1 MLDSGFR
8 LAKVVR
14 THPNGNS
21 VDLLFFEDG
30 SRASNVLCMAS
41 SGASVNS
48 GFVDLPDTGKGD
60 GEDAWTWDDDGK
72 SMTAVV
78 GFMRGQ
84 PLVIGFLYPQVNQMA
99 FNEKNRMIYRHS
111 SNAYVTMDK
120 EGNIDVVHPS
130 GSFIRIGEKTTE
142 KKMGGAD
149 FDGKWEVKQ
158 GKPASIHIEVIS
170 GSDVLAQ
177 VTMKDTGEVLI
188 DTRKGLN
195 MVSDTFVK
203 VLAEGDVNVEAKGNA
218 TVKAGGDVLSEA
230 GGNAQFVADGAVLVK
245 SNSDRVTIKS
255 AGGSLVI

>member
-1 MLDSGFR
+1 MADGLR

-21 VDLLFFEDG
+21 VDLLFFDDG
-30 SRASNVLCMAS
+30 SRASNVMCMSS
-41 SGASVNS
+41 SGASANS
-48 GFVDLPDTGKGD
+48 GFVDLPDTGKDD
-60 GEDAWTWDDDGK
+60 GEDAWTWEDDEKG
-72 SMTAVV
+72 MTAVV
-78 GFMRGQ
+78 GFVRGQ
-84 PLVIGFLYPQVNQMA
+84 PLVMGFLYPQVNQMA

-111 SNAYVTMDK
+111 SNAYVTIDK
-120 EGNIDVVHPS
+120 DGNLDAVHPS

-142 KKMGGAD
+142 KKMGSAD
-149 FDGKWEVKQ
+149 YDKKWSVKQ
-158 GKPASIHIEVIS
+158 AKPASIHIEVIA
-170 GSDVLAQ
+170 GDDVLAQ

-245 SNSDRVTIKS
+245 SKSDRVTLES